1 MAAVVALALV
11 GGPAGAQEATPWR
24 STPEPVVGAAD
35 LARLETAPAE
45 IDDDWPRS
53 TPVAE
58 GVDPRPVA
66 TLLKRIDDGS
76 YVAIDAVVIARN
88 GHLLAERYYGDYGA
102 TRLHQTRST
111 FKSITGLLTGIAI
124 ADGILA
130 PEMPVAPLIARFHA
144 PADGDARKQ
153 AITVDDFLQ
162 MASGFDC
169 DEMPGRGPHR
179 EDAANKSADR
189 VAAHFDLPMADAP
202 GGHWR
207 YCSSNTFLLG
217 VALNSA
223 LLQNTYFGLG
233 NYLHDR
239 LFGPLEIR
247 SYRLGGQTSAHLS
260 MHGGARMRPRDL
272 AKIGQLVV
280 AGGRWRDR
288 QVVPAAWI
296 GQLQEDGAETG
307 WSWTD
312 SLGVE
317 AAFQRTSKYRH
328 QWFQTDLAVAGRDV
342 RLIHSWGNG
351 GQFIVAVPSRA
362 LVVVV
367 TASNYGARNLEKQK
381 QVFHMLHRYL
391 LPAVAP

>member
-1 MAAVVALALV
+1 MAAVAALTMI
-11 GGPAGAQEATPWR
+11 GTQAGAQEATPWR
-24 STPEPVVGAAD
+24 TTAEPVIGTAD
-35 LARLETAPAE
+35 LARLEAPPAD

-53 TPVAE
+53 TPGAE
-58 GVDPRPVA
+58 GLDPRPIA
-66 TLLKRIDDGS
+66 TLLKRIDGGS
-76 YVAIDAVVIARN
+76 YVGVDGFVVARN
-88 GHLLAERYYGDYGA
+88 GRLVVERYYSDYSA

-111 FKSITGLLTGIAI
+111 FKSITGLLAGIAI

-130 PEMPVAPLIARFHA
+130 PDTPVAPLIARFHT
-144 PADGDARKQ
+144 PSDDDRRKQ
-153 AITVDDFLQ
+153 AITVRDFLQ

-179 EDAANKSADR
+179 EDKANASADR
-189 VAAHFDLPMADAP
+189 VAAHFGLPMADAP
-202 GGHWR
+202 GRRWR

-223 LLQNTYFGLG
+223 LLQDTYFGLG

-296 GQLQEDGAETG
+296 GQLQQDGDDTH

-312 SLGVE
+312 TLG
-317 AAFQRTSKYRH
+317 AAAPFRRTSRYRY

-351 GQFIVAVPSRA
+351 GQFIVAVPSHA

-381 QVFHMLHRYL
+381 QVFHMLHRYV
-391 LPAVAP
+391 LPAASP